1 MDFPTYQLK
10 EVAVTKEMIEAI
22 GVKPLQAFMR
32 RDLVCVLETET
43 MVKEARAKLESVK
56 NLEGLLLHLTAPS
69 EIFDCLSRSFAP
81 KTEYC

>member
-1 MDFPTYQLK
+1 
-10 EVAVTKEMIEAI
+10 
-22 GVKPLQAFMR
+22 
-32 RDLVCVLETET
+32 